1 MIKIAN
7 FLILISIVI
16 LGFIF
21 WPVTK
26 EEIKYQTN
34 RISENGGELV
44 PSDKDFSIVIPS
56 IYAVAP
62 IYKNIDPFNKNE
74 FLPVLRKGIA
84 HAKGTALPNET
95 NGNVY
100 LFAHST
106 DSLLNVGRYNAVFY
120 LIGKLEKEDEIKI
133 YYNDIEYIYRIIDKK
148 VVNADDTQY
157 LIKNNNDKILTLQ
170 TCYPPGTTLK
180 RLIVIAKFD
189 K

>member
-62 IYKNIDPFNKNE
+62 IYKI
-74 FLPVLRKGIA
+74 
-84 HAKGTALPNET
+84 
-95 NGNVY
+95 
-100 LFAHST
+100 
-106 DSLLNVGRYNAVFY
+106 
-120 LIGKLEKEDEIKI
+120 LIL
-133 YYNDIEYIYRIIDKK
+133 
-148 VVNADDTQY
+148 
-157 LIKNNNDKILTLQ
+157 LIKMNFCQ
-170 TCYPPGTTLK
+170 
-180 RLIVIAKFD
+180 F
-189 K
+189 